1 MEHLRPITEQQKRT
15 NILLA
20 ELDRPTIPHM
30 VANTMFEADPP
41 ASRALSSD
49 DEDSDAGRDVRGGVF
64 YFTVAVIYFTDAH
77 LLTHTHQSSREALSV
92 ADEYTI

>member
-30 VANTMFEADPP
+30 QKTPNTKLD
-41 ASRALSSD
+41 
-49 DEDSDAGRDVRGGVF
+49 DVRIRSPLFVSFITQNEMDGHID
-64 YFTVAVIYFTDAH
+64 T
-77 LLTHTHQSSREALSV
+77 LE
-92 ADEYTI
+92 